1 MAKAVPVTQDD
12 NQEKVMDQSQVVI
25 IAELQA
31 QVAALMEANRVED
44 AAAITDQIEK
54 MTVKFGL
61 PQAIREPVVTESKQ
75 IVTIDGKKVTLTT
88 KVTNF

>member
-1 MAKAVPVTQDD
+1 MANAKPVSGT
-12 NQEKVMDQSQVVI
+12 EKTMEPSQAEI

-31 QVAALMEANRVED
+31 QVAALMEAKKPDE
-44 AAAITDQIEK
+44 AAIIEDQIEK

-61 PQAIREPVVTESKQ
+61 PQAIREPVITESKQ
-75 IVTIDGKKVTLTT
+75 IVTIDGKKQTITT